1 MPEPDIGGD
10 VARYLDA
17 SRDAYSRG
25 SLEYFARIC
34 LEVALTAHREGNY
47 GIGAV
52 AVHFEEGRVR
62 EYRGGN
68 RMVTDSGI
76 IDHAETRALLRITRN
91 ETPDAEYSFDFGPS
105 DGLWV
110 FGTLEPCPMCAC
122 VMTNAG
128 ATRSISTIE
137 DGRLHVEDG
146 YQVSDG
152 AANVIGDKF
161 NTQPAIWRGIQRGR
175 GLEFHILPTA
185 DVQLQSLSRRI
196 FEETRAQ
203 TDQKLTDRTHIGH
216 AASVGESY
224 RRRSLHPGS
233 LRA

>member
-1 MPEPDIGGD
+1 MPEPDIIGD
-10 VARYLDA
+10 VVRYLDA
-17 SRDAYSRG
+17 SRDVYSRG

-34 LEVALTAHREGNY
+34 LDVALTAYREENY

-52 AVHFEEGRVR
+52 AVHFEAGRVR

-91 ETPDAEYSFDFGPS
+91 ETPDADYSYDFGPS
-105 DGLWV
+105 HGLWV

-137 DGRLHVEDG
+137 DGRLHDEGG
-146 YQVSDG
+146 YRVSDG
-152 AANVIGDKF
+152 AANVLGDKF
-161 NTQPAIWRGIQRGR
+161 NTQPAIWRSIQRGR
-175 GLEFHILPTA
+175 GLEFNILPTA
-185 DVQLQSLSRRI
+185 DAQLQSLSRRI
-196 FEETRAQ
+196 FEETRVE
-203 TDQKLTDRTHIGH
+203 TDQRLTDRTHIGH
-216 AASVGESY
+216 ASAVQESY
-224 RRRSLHPGS
+224 RQRFLN
-233 LRA
+233 